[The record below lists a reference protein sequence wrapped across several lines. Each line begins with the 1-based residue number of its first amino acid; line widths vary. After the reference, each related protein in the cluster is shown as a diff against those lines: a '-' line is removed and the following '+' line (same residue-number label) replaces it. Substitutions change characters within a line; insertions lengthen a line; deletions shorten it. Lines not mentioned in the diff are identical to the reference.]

1 MYKQL
6 QVTKLAGR
14 KLTGRPLKSDSE
26 LAMHERIRLT
36 SPGLFLL
43 FVVLL
48 FSFLEPLSRVTS
60 SRKSIE

>member
-6 QVTKLAGR
+6 QVTKLDGR

-26 LAMHERIRLT
+26 LTMHERIRVT

-43 FVVLL
+43 FVILL
-48 FSFLEPLSRVTS
+48 FSFLEPLN
-60 SRKSIE
+60 KGL